1 MKYTEIVSA
10 EFIERPNRF
19 IAYVDLMGV
28 RTKVHVKN
36 TGRCRELLT
45 DHARVYLEKNDKES
59 RATAYDLVAVEKGGR
74 LVNMDSNAPNRVAG
88 EWLQAG
94 GLYGDVSLVRPEK
107 TFGSSRFDFYVESAS
122 GRRAYI
128 EVKGVTLEREGVAA
142 FPDAP
147 SERALKHV
155 EELIEA
161 RRQGYEAYL
170 LFVIQMKGVSRV
182 EPNWETQPAFGEAL
196 KLARREGVR
205 LLAYDC
211 LVREDSLNLDAP
223 VPVVLDSLDRIAEPL
238 LAWYDAGRRILP
250 WREEPTPYHVWL
262 SEIMLQQTRVEAVK
276 PYYDRF
282 LQALPDIGSLAAVE
296 EERLLKLW
304 EGLGYY
310 NRARNLKKAAEILVS
325 ECGGEMPDDYEK
337 IQALPGIGSYTAG
350 AISSIAFGRPYP
362 AVDGNVLRILARLRA
377 DDRDILNAK
386 VKKSVED
393 ELTDVMPADR
403 PGDFNQALMEL
414 GAMVCIPNGAPKCE
428 ECPWKEFCLARAR
441 GLTAEFPKK
450 AQKKPRS
457 VEEKTI
463 LVIQDAGRVALRKRP
478 AKGLLAGMYEFPS
491 LEGHC
496 EEAEVSAYLREI
508 GLSPIRIRKLPP
520 AKHVFTHR
528 EWHMTGYLIRVDEL
542 AVKGE
547 GRELQGFVFVEPE
560 QTLTD
565 YPIPSAF
572 AAYAERVEMR
582 RQEKRSNSLT

>member
-1 MKYTEIVSA
+1 MKYTGIVSA

-19 IAYVDLMGV
+19 VAYVELMGV

-36 TGRCRELLT
+36 TGRCLELLT
-45 DHARVYLEKNDKES
+45 DHAKVYLEKSGKETRS
-59 RATAYDLVAVEKGGR
+59 TAYDLVAVEKEGR
-74 LVNMDSNAPNRVAG
+74 LVNMDSGAPNRVAG
-88 EWLQAG
+88 EWLRAG
-94 GLYGDVSLVRPEK
+94 GLFKDVSLVRSEK

-122 GRRAYI
+122 GRKAFI
-128 EVKGVTLEREGVAA
+128 EVKGVTLERDHVAA

-161 RRQGYEAYL
+161 CAQGYEAYL
-170 LFVIQMKGVSRV
+170 LFVVQMKGARYV
-182 EPNWETQPAFGEAL
+182 EPNWDTQPAFGDAL
-196 KLARREGVR
+196 RRARRAGVR

-211 LVREDSLNLDAP
+211 LVGEDSLEMDAP
-223 VPVVLDSLDRIAEPL
+223 VPVCLDSLDRIAEPL
-238 LAWYDAGRRILP
+238 LAWYDKGRRILP

-310 NRARNLKKAAEILVS
+310 NRARNLKRAAEILVS
-325 ECGGEMPDDYEK
+325 EYDGEMPDDFER
-337 IQALPGIGSYTAG
+337 IAALPGIGSYTAG
-350 AISSIAFGRPYP
+350 AVSSIAFGRPYP
-362 AVDGNVLRILARLRA
+362 AVDGNVLRILSRLRA

-386 VKKSVED
+386 VKRAVEE
-393 ELTDVMPADR
+393 ELLDVMPKDR

-414 GAMVCIPNGAPKCE
+414 GAMVCIPNGAPKCG
-428 ECPWKEFCLARAR
+428 ECPWRELCLARAQGR
-441 GLTAEFPKK
+441 MGEFPKK
-450 AQKKPRS
+450 AKKKPRS
-457 VEEKTI
+457 IEKKTV
-463 LVIQDAGRVALRKRP
+463 LVIQDAERVALHKRP
-478 AKGLLAGMYEFPS
+478 GKGLLAGMYEFPS

-496 EEAEVSAYLREI
+496 EEAEVSAYLKEI
-508 GLSPIRIRKLPP
+508 GLLPIRIRRLPA

-542 AVKGE
+542 AVKEPGE
-547 GRELQGFVFVEPE
+547 ELQGFVFVEPE
-560 QTLTD
+560 QTRTS

-572 AAYAERVEMR
+572 AAYAEWVEMR
-582 RQEKRSNSLT
+582 HPKEK

>member
-19 IAYVDLMGV
+19 IAYVDLMGE

-45 DHARVYLEKNDKES
+45 DHAKVYLEKSGKADRS
-59 RATAYDLVAVEKGGR
+59 TAYDLVAVEKGDR
-74 LVNMDSNAPNRVAG
+74 LVNMDSNAPNKVAG
-88 EWLQAG
+88 EWLRAG
-94 GLYGDVSLVRPEK
+94 GLYSDVSLVRPEK

-122 GRRAYI
+122 GKRAYI

-147 SERALKHV
+147 SERAVRHV

-161 RRQGYEAYL
+161 HRQGYEAYL
-170 LFVIQMKGVSRV
+170 LFVIQMKGVWYV
-182 EPNWETQPAFGEAL
+182 EPNWDTQPAFGDAL
-196 KLARREGVR
+196 KQARREGVR

-211 LVREDSLNLDAP
+211 LVREDSLEMDAP
-223 VPVVLDSLDRIAEPL
+223 LPVYLDSLDRIAEPL
-238 LAWYDAGRRILP
+238 LAWYDLGRRILP

-296 EERLLKLW
+296 EEKLLKLW

-325 ECGGEMPDDYEK
+325 EYGGEMPDDYEK
-337 IQALPGIGSYTAG
+337 IQSLPGIGSYTAG
-350 AISSIAFGRPYP
+350 AISSIAFGRAHP
-362 AVDGNVLRILARLRA
+362 AVDGNVLRILSRLRA
-377 DDRDILNAK
+377 DDRDILHAK
-386 VKKSVED
+386 VKKSVEE
-393 ELTDVMPADR
+393 ELLDVMPSDR

-414 GAMVCIPNGAPKCE
+414 GAMVCIPNGAPRCE
-428 ECPWKEFCLARAR
+428 ECPWKGFCLAKIK
-441 GLTAEFPKK
+441 GCTAEFPKK
-450 AQKKPRS
+450 AKKKPRMI
-457 VEEKTI
+457 EEKTI
-463 LVIQDAGRVALRKRP
+463 LVIQDAERVALRKRP
-478 AKGLLAGMYEFPS
+478 EKGLLAGMYEFPS

-496 EEAEVSAYLREI
+496 REAEVSAYLKEV
-508 GLSPIRIRKLPP
+508 GLIPIRIRELPP
-520 AKHVFTHR
+520 AKHVFTHK
-528 EWHMTGYLIRVDEL
+528 EWHMTGYLVRVDEL
-542 AVKGE
+542 AVKGPRQE
-547 GRELQGFVFVEPE
+547 MEGFVFVEPE
-560 QTLTD
+560 QTRTN

-572 AAYAERVEMR
+572 AVYAERVEMR
-582 RQEKRSNSLT
+582 RTKAEMQK

>member
-1 MKYTEIVSA
+1 MKYAEIVSA

-19 IAYVDLMGV
+19 IAYVDLMGE

-45 DHARVYLEKNDKES
+45 DHAKVYLERSGKADRS
-59 RATAYDLVAVEKGGR
+59 TAYDLVAVEKGDR

-88 EWLQAG
+88 EWLRAG
-94 GLYGDVSLVRPEK
+94 GLYRDVSLVKPEK
-107 TFGSSRFDFYVESAS
+107 TFGSSRFDFYVESVS

-161 RRQGYEAYL
+161 RKQGFEAYL
-170 LFVIQMKGVSRV
+170 LFVIQMKGICRV

-211 LVREDSLNLDAP
+211 LVREDSLELDAP
-223 VPVVLDSLDRIAEPL
+223 VPVVLDSLDRIAGPL
-238 LAWYDAGRRILP
+238 LSWYDAGRRILP

-337 IQALPGIGSYTAG
+337 ILALPGIGSYTAG

-428 ECPWKEFCLARAR
+428 ECPWKELCLAREKGR
-441 GLTAEFPKK
+441 TAEFPKK

-457 VEEKTI
+457 IEEKTI

-496 EEAEVSAYLREI
+496 EETEVSAYLREI

-547 GRELQGFVFVEPE
+547 GQKLQGFVFVEPE

-582 RQEKRSNSLT
+582 RPREK